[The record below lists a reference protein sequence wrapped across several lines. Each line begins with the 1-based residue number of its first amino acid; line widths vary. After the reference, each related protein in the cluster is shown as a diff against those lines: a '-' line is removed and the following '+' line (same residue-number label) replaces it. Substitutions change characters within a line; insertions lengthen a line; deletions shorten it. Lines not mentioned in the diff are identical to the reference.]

1 MITGLSYNITNS
13 LFPIFG
19 TPKWPL
25 AAILKFNSN
34 LKSDIRKEIRYLKI
48 PHYHVSHLYI
58 PPSRARYHIICIFQ
72 NGRRRPYWNFKK
84 MKKLYSKFLFG
95 LWDIFSCKKFLFQW
109 QNGRNITPPMTNSL
123 KFWIQYGRRQPSW
136 ILKFCVVHV
145 IFWFYT
151 SKWTFV
157 PTLALVS

>member
-1 MITGLSYNITNS
+1 MITGLSYNINNS

-25 AAILKFNSN
+25 AAILKFNSK
-34 LKSDIRKEIRYLKI
+34 LKSDIRKEIRYLKT
-48 PHYHVSHLYI
+48 PHYHVSHLNI
-58 PPSRARYHIICIFQ
+58 PHSCAWDHIICFFKMAAVGHIEILKKKKIL
-72 NGRRRPYWNFKK
+72 NF
-84 MKKLYSKFLFG
+84 FVVC
-95 LWDIFSCKKFLFQW
+95 LWDIFSCKKVLFPW
-109 QNGRNITPPMTNSL
+109 QNCRNITPPMTNSL
-123 KFWIQYGRRQPSW
+123 NFWIKYGRRQPSW
-136 ILKFCVVHV
+136 ILKFCVSNV